1 MHIATSKRFLPASK
15 RDMETRG
22 WEQLDVILITGDA
35 YVDHPSYGVAVIGRL
50 LESKGYK
57 VGVIAQPDWRDA
69 EDFKKLGRPRL
80 FFGIT
85 SGNVD
90 SMVANYTANKK
101 PRRTDDYSP
110 GGKAGLRPDRAVIVY
125 ANRAREAYS
134 GAAVV
139 LGGVEA
145 SLRRFAHYDYWDNS
159 VRRSVLLDAKA
170 DMLVYGM
177 GEKAV
182 LDIAQRLA
190 QGEKISD
197 INHVRGT
204 VAARKDPSSLKEYA
218 EIPSFE
224 DVKADKDRF
233 CAAFNGIYQGQ
244 NPYTAKPVA
253 QKHGDRYIVQFPPA
267 PPLSEKELDE
277 IYALPYA
284 YAWHPGYDED
294 GGVKAFET
302 VRFSITSH
310 RGCCAECA
318 FCGIHMHQGRII
330 QSRSRQSI
338 LSEAEA
344 IARRRDFKGTITDV
358 GGPTANMYG
367 AKCSLWDKKGFCRD
381 KSCLLPEKCA
391 RLDLAYAE
399 SISLYAGVRE
409 IPKVKHVFIG
419 SGLRYDLLNDKY
431 SDKYLEKIC
440 RDHISGQMKVAPEH
454 VVDKVLKLMNK
465 SSSRSYEI
473 FLKRIEGMNAKIG
486 KKIYLVNYFISA
498 HPGSSLKD
506 ALDLAFYLAKRH
518 MHPEQIQDF
527 IPLPM
532 TLSGCIYY
540 TGRHPLTGEPVYVP
554 AGFRE
559 RKMQRA
565 LIQYANPSNRAL
577 VEESL
582 KELGAWRL
590 RSLLAPFR
598 TGEKAR
604 PAKGRGKKIR
614 GRK

>member
-1 MHIATSKRFLPASK
+1 MG
-15 RDMETRG
+15 TRG
-22 WEQLDVILITGDA
+22 WEQLDVVLITGDA
-35 YVDHPSYGVAVIGRL
+35 YVDHPSYGVAVIGRC
-50 LESKGYK
+50 LESKGYR
-57 VGVIAQPDWRDA
+57 VGIIAQPDWRNA

-125 ANRAREAYS
+125 ANRAREAYP
-134 GAAVV
+134 GVAVV
-139 LGGVEA
+139 LGGVES
-145 SLRRFAHYDYWDNS
+145 SLRRFAHYDHWDNS
-159 VRRSVLLDAKA
+159 VRRSILLDAKA

-177 GEKAV
+177 GERA
-182 LDIAQRLA
+182 IMELA
-190 QGEKISD
+190 ERMARGEA
-197 INHVRGT
+197 INTINGIRGT
-204 VAARKDPSSLKEYA
+204 VAARKDLSFLKEYD
-218 EIPSFE
+218 EIHSYE
-224 DVKADKDRF
+224 ETKNDKNKF
-233 CAAFNGIYQGQ
+233 NAAFKGIYHGQ
-244 NPYTAKPVA
+244 NPYTAKIVA
-253 QKHGDRYIVQFPPA
+253 QKHGDRYVVQFPPA
-267 PPLSEKELDE
+267 LPLSEKEMDAV
-277 IYALPYA
+277 YALPYA
-284 YAWHPGYDED
+284 YAWHPVYEKE
-294 GGVKAFET
+294 GGIKAFET

-318 FCGIHMHQGRII
+318 FCGIHMHQGRIV
-330 QSRSRQSI
+330 QSRSRGSI
-338 LSEAEA
+338 LSEAA
-344 IARRRDFKGTITDV
+344 AMSRRRDFKGTITDI

-367 AKCSLWDKKGFCRD
+367 AKCGLWGKKGFCRD

-391 RLDLAYAE
+391 NLELAYGE
-399 SISLYAGVRE
+399 SIKLYEEVRN

-419 SGLRYDLLNDKY
+419 SGFRYDLLNDKY
-431 SDKYLEKIC
+431 ADKYLEKIC
-440 RDHISGQMKVAPEH
+440 LDHISGQMKVAPEH
-454 VVDKVLKLMNK
+454 IVDKVLKIMNK
-465 SSSRSYEI
+465 SPRRAYEA
-473 FLKRIEGMNAKIG
+473 FLKRVDSLCARTG

-506 ALDLAFYLAKRH
+506 ALEMALYLAKRH

-540 TGRHPLTGEPVYVP
+540 TGRHPLTGEEIYVP

-565 LIQYANPSNRAL
+565 LMQYANPSNRAL

-582 KELGAWRL
+582 KELDAEHL
-590 RSLLAPFR
+590 RGLLAP
-598 TGEKAR
+598 AR
-604 PAKGRGKKIR
+604 KGGGTRAAKGRAGKIR